1 MRKSLTAWIAISGDI
16 GLPLT
21 LIFPQNS
28 YCKTK
33 GTAKLDI
40 LTKVKQQKKNENKM
54 EKQT

>member
-40 LTKVKQQKKNENKM
+40 LTKVKKQKKNKNKM